1 MALALSFRDLAL
13 SRTVAL
19 GTAVL
24 GMVIVLSGTAANAKV
39 FYSKEEALEMA
50 FPNAER
56 VEARNFFLTQEQVEQ
71 VQTIAKARIDS
82 KLATIH
88 VGHTAEAI
96 LGYAF
101 IETHIVRTFP
111 ETFLIVLSAEGTL
124 QKLLIL
130 AFYEPPEY
138 QPTERWLKQFDQKTL
153 SPSLRLRQELHGIMG
168 STLTAQAITS
178 GVRKVMALFQVLI
191 QGKR

>member
-1 MALALSFRDLAL
+1 M
-13 SRTVAL
+13 L

-24 GMVIVLSGTAANAKV
+24 GMVFVLSGTVANAKV
-39 FYSKEEALEMA
+39 FYSKEEALEVA

-71 VQTIAKARIDS
+71 VQTLAKAPIDS
-82 KLATIH
+82 KLATFH

-111 ETFLIVLSAEGTL
+111 ETFLIVLSTDGIL

-153 SPSLRLRQELHGIMG
+153 GPSLRLRQELHGIMG

-191 QGKR
+191 QGKQ

>member
-1 MALALSFRDLAL
+1 M
-13 SRTVAL
+13 L

-24 GMVIVLSGTAANAKV
+24 GMVFVLSGTVANAKV
-39 FYSKEEALEMA
+39 FYSKEEALEIA

-71 VQTIAKARIDS
+71 VQTLAKAPIDS
-82 KLATIH
+82 KLATFHI
-88 VGHTAEAI
+88 GHTAEAI

-111 ETFLIVLSAEGTL
+111 ETFLIVLSTDGTL

-191 QGKR
+191 QGKQ

>member
-1 MALALSFRDLAL
+1 M
-13 SRTVAL
+13 L

-24 GMVIVLSGTAANAKV
+24 CMVFVLSGTVANAKV
-39 FYSKEEALEMA
+39 FYSKEEALEIA
-50 FPNAER
+50 FPSAER

-71 VQTIAKARIDS
+71 VQTLAKAHLSS
-82 KLATIH
+82 KLATFH

-124 QKLLIL
+124 QKLLVL

-168 STLTAQAITS
+168 STLTAQAVTS

-191 QGKR
+191 QRKQ

>member
-82 KLATIH
+82 KLATFH

>member
-1 MALALSFRDLAL
+1 MVLALSFRDLAL